1 MDDIKALRAE
11 VARREKAAQRKI
23 QRQHRKGVRLAGTEF
38 DVRRDPAKTGGYTRK
53 QLNAYLGQ
61 LNAFTSRSTQFVAG
75 VEGAPLSR
83 SSWEKYKKAEASYI
97 EKVGKRYSVV
107 GDTKLPNAKQTVKQF
122 DDRFRPKKE
131 IGKGGFPRPLESIQP
146 RESFQIMNQRGLDKL
161 TKSLTNKSRPSYVP
175 KTLKKQRY
183 QMLEAVKEFGDV
195 ELLEKAYKLNNNQL
209 DILWN
214 YTDAP
219 RDLFAGYNQYKLFAA
234 GKADDTSDAIYSD
247 SAEETRAWIEWAS
260 KLPKK

>member
-11 VARREKAAQRKI
+11 VARREKAARQKI
-23 QRQHRKGVRLAGTEF
+23 QRQHRKGVRLAGSEF
-38 DVRRDPAKTGGYTRK
+38 DIRRDPAKTGRYTRK
-53 QLNAYLGQ
+53 QLNAYLGE

-83 SSWEKYKKAEASYI
+83 DAWNRYKKAEAAYI
-97 EKVGKRYSVV
+97 DKVGARYSVV
-107 GDTKLPNAKQTVKQF
+107 GGTPLPVGDQTVKEF
-122 DDRFRPKKE
+122 EKKFRPKKS
-131 IGKGGFPRPLESIQP
+131 IGKGGFPRPLENIEARDPSN
-146 RESFQIMNQRGLDKL
+146 IMSQKALDKL
-161 TKSLTNKSRPSYVP
+161 TRSLENKSRPKYVP

-195 ELLEKAYKLNNNQL
+195 DLLEKAYKLTNNQL

-234 GKADDTSDAIYSD
+234 GKADDTSDAIYAD
-247 SAEETRAWIEWAS
+247 SAEETKVWLDWAA
-260 KLPKK
+260 KLPKR